1 MKNNYK
7 IILASK
13 SPRRAEILR
22 MIRLNFKVVPSKIK
36 EEINPKIEQNKNAIN
51 ISKAKAE
58 AISHKYPNDIIIG
71 ADTIV
76 VFNEKIFGKPKDISE
91 SKKMLK
97 ALSGNSHKVITGV
110 TIINERLGVLK
121 TFSEITEVFVHKIPK
136 KKIDYYINN
145 FSTLD
150 KAGSYGIQ
158 EWFSVWIKK
167 INGCYYNVMGLPVSK
182 LYRYLVK
189 TEKLMQWCPLNVF
202 YKFTELY
209 KVGIVKIRTEY

>member
-7 IILASK
+7 IILASQ

-22 MIRLNFKVVPSKIK
+22 MIGVNFKVECSNIY
-36 EEINPKIEQNKNAIN
+36 EDINQKIEQNEIAIN

-58 AISHKYPNDIIIG
+58 KISHKNPNFTILG

-76 VFNEKIFGKPKDISE
+76 VFNGKIFGKPKNKSE
-91 SKKMLK
+91 SRKMLK
-97 ALSGNSHKVITGV
+97 TLSGNCHKVITGV
-110 TIINERLGVLK
+110 TIMNEKLGVLK
-121 TFSEITEVFVHKIPK
+121 TFSETTKVFVQKIPTK
-136 KKIDYYINN
+136 QIEFYVNN
-145 FSTLD
+145 YNTLD

-182 LYRYLVK
+182 VHRYLVEI
-189 TEKLMQWCPLNVF
+189 EKL
-202 YKFTELY
+202 T
-209 KVGIVKIRTEY
+209 I

>member
-1 MKNNYK
+1 MNNIYR
-7 IILASK
+7 IILASQ

-22 MIRLNFKVVPSKIK
+22 MIGVSFKVESSNIH
-36 EEINPKIEQNKNAIN
+36 EEINQKIKQNEIAIN

-76 VFNEKIFGKPKDISE
+76 VFNEKIFGKPKDINE

-110 TIINERLGVLK
+110 TIMNKNLGVLK
-121 TFSEITEVFVHKIPK
+121 TFSETTEVFVQKIPT
-136 KKIDYYINN
+136 KKIEYYINN
-145 FSTLD
+145 FNTID

-182 LYRYLVK
+182 VYKHLVETK
-189 TEKLMQWCPLNVF
+189 RLM
-202 YKFTELY
+202 K
-209 KVGIVKIRTEY
+209 

>member
-1 MKNNYK
+1 MDNNYK

-22 MIRLNFKVVPSKIK
+22 MIGVNFKVEPSNIH
-36 EEINPKIEQNKNAIN
+36 EEINQKIEQNEIAIN

-58 AISHKYPNDIIIG
+58 KISHKYPDNIIIG

-76 VFNEKIFGKPKDISE
+76 VFNKKIFGKPKDKNE

-97 ALSGNSHKVITGV
+97 ALSGNCHKVITGV
-110 TIINERLGVLK
+110 TIMNEKLGILK
-121 TFSEITEVFVHKIPK
+121 TFSETTKVFVQKIPTK
-136 KKIDYYINN
+136 QIEFYVNN
-145 FSTLD
+145 YNTLD

-182 LYRYLVK
+182 LYRYLI
-189 TEKLMQWCPLNVF
+189 EIERLM
-202 YKFTELY
+202 K
-209 KVGIVKIRTEY
+209 

>member
-1 MKNNYK
+1 MDDNYK
-7 IILASK
+7 IILASQ
-13 SPRRAEILR
+13 SPRRADILR
-22 MIRLNFKVVPSKIK
+22 MIGVNFKVEPSNLY
-36 EEINPKIEQNKNAIN
+36 EEMNQKIEQNEIAIN

-58 AISHKYPNDIIIG
+58 TISLKYTNDIVIG

-76 VFNEKIFGKPKDISE
+76 VFNEEIFGKPKDKNE

-110 TIINERLGVLK
+110 TIMNEKLGILK
-121 TFSEITEVFVHKIPK
+121 TFSEITEVFVQKIPTK
-136 KKIDYYINN
+136 QIEFYVNN
-145 FSTLD
+145 FNTLD

-182 LYRYLVK
+182 L
-189 TEKLMQWCPLNVF
+189 
-202 YKFTELY
+202 
-209 KVGIVKIRTEY
+209 IDI

>member
-1 MKNNYK
+1 MANNYK

-13 SPRRAEILR
+13 SPRRAEILS
-22 MIRLNFKVVPSKIK
+22 MIGVNFKVAPSKI
-36 EEINPKIEQNKNAIN
+36 EEQINPKIEQNEIAIS

-58 AISHKYPNDIIIG
+58 TISHKYPNDIIIG

-76 VFNEKIFGKPKDISE
+76 VFNEGIFGKPKDKNE

-110 TIINERLGVLK
+110 TIMNKKLGIVK
-121 TFSEITEVFVHKIPK
+121 TFSEVTEVFVKKIPTK
-136 KKIDYYINN
+136 QIEFYVNN
-145 FSTLD
+145 YNTLD

-158 EWFSVWIKK
+158 EWFSVWIKR

-182 LYRYLVK
+182 LYKCLVE
-189 TEKLMQWCPLNVF
+189 TEKLM
-202 YKFTELY
+202 K
-209 KVGIVKIRTEY
+209 

>member
-1 MKNNYK
+1 MDNIYK
-7 IILASK
+7 IILASQ

-22 MIRLNFKVVPSKIK
+22 MIGVNFKVDSSNIN
-36 EEINPKIEQNKNAIN
+36 EEMNQKIEQNEIAMN

-58 AISHKYPNDIIIG
+58 KISQKYPNNIIIG

-76 VFNEKIFGKPKDISE
+76 VYNEKIFGKPKDKNE

-97 ALSGNSHKVITGV
+97 ALSGNCHKVITGV
-110 TIINERLGVLK
+110 TIMNKKLGVLK
-121 TFSEITEVFVHKIPK
+121 TFSETTKVFVKKIPRNQ
-136 KKIDYYINN
+136 IEFYVNN
-145 FSTLD
+145 YNTLD

-182 LYRYLVK
+182 LHKHLAEI
-189 TEKLMQWCPLNVF
+189 EKL
-202 YKFTELY
+202 
-209 KVGIVKIRTEY
+209 II

>member
-13 SPRRAEILR
+13 SPRRARVLE
-22 MIRLNFKVVPSKIK
+22 MIKVNFKVAPSKIN
-36 EEINPKIEQNKNAIN
+36 EEINPKIEQDEIAIN
-51 ISKAKAE
+51 ISKAKART
-58 AISHKYPNDIIIG
+58 ISNRYPNDIIIG

-76 VFNEKIFGKPKDISE
+76 VFNEEIFGKPKDINE
-91 SKKMLK
+91 SKKMLI

-110 TIINERLGVLK
+110 TIMNKRLGIVK
-121 TFSEITEVFVHKIPK
+121 TFSEMTEVFVKKIPT

-145 FSTLD
+145 FNTLD

-182 LYRYLVK
+182 LHGYLVEI
-189 TEKLMQWCPLNVF
+189 EKLM
-202 YKFTELY
+202 E
-209 KVGIVKIRTEY
+209 

>member
-1 MKNNYK
+1 MEHKHK

-22 MIRLNFKVVPSKIK
+22 MIGLDFKIVPSNIK
-36 EEINPKIEQNKNAIN
+36 EKINLNIEQNDIAIA

-58 AISHKYPNDIIIG
+58 TISHNYPNDIIIS

-76 VFNEKIFGKPKDISE
+76 VLNGKIFGKPKDVHE
-91 SKKMLK
+91 STGMLK

-110 TIINERLGVLK
+110 TLLNKSNGIVK
-121 TFSEITEVFVHKIPK
+121 TLSEVTEVFVRKIPK
-136 KKIDYYINN
+136 NKIVYYTNN
-145 FSTLD
+145 FNTLD
-150 KAGSYGIQ
+150 KAGGYGIQ

-182 LYRYLVK
+182 FYRHFVQF
-189 TEKLMQWCPLNVF
+189 EKLMKYPLNKNV
-202 YKFTELY
+202 Y
-209 KVGIVKIRTEY
+209 

>member
-1 MKNNYK
+1 MENNYK

-13 SPRRAEILR
+13 SQRRAEILK
-22 MIRLNFKVVPSKIK
+22 MIKVNFKIAPSKIK
-36 EEINPKIEQNKNAIN
+36 EEINSRIEQTEAAIN
-51 ISKAKAE
+51 VSKAKAE
-58 AISHKYPNDIIIG
+58 AISHKYPNDLIIG

-76 VFNEKIFGKPKDISE
+76 VFNEEIFGKPKNINE

-110 TIINERLGVLK
+110 TIINKRLKILK
-121 TFSEITEVFVHKIPK
+121 TFSEMTEVFVQKIPK

-145 FSTLD
+145 FNTLD

-158 EWFSVWIKK
+158 EWFSVWIKR

-182 LYRYLVK
+182 LYRYLAE
-189 TEKLMQWCPLNVF
+189 TDRLMKWYSFNMF
-202 YKFTELY
+202 YKSTEL
-209 KVGIVKIRTEY
+209 

>member
-13 SPRRAEILR
+13 SPRRARVLE
-22 MIRLNFKVVPSKIK
+22 MIKVNFKVAPSKIN
-36 EEINPKIEQNKNAIN
+36 EEINPKIEQNEIAID
-51 ISKAKAE
+51 ISKAKART
-58 AISHKYPNDIIIG
+58 ISNRYPNDIIIG

-76 VFNEKIFGKPKDISE
+76 VSNEEIFGKPKNINE
-91 SKKMLK
+91 SKKMLI

-110 TIINERLGVLK
+110 TIMNKRLGIVK
-121 TFSEITEVFVHKIPK
+121 TFSEMTEVFVKKIPT

-145 FSTLD
+145 FNTLD

-182 LYRYLVK
+182 LYKHLVE
-189 TEKLMQWCPLNVF
+189 TEDLM
-202 YKFTELY
+202 K
-209 KVGIVKIRTEY
+209 

>member
-1 MKNNYK
+1 MDKKYK

-22 MIRLNFKVVPSKIK
+22 MIGVDFKVEPSNVF
-36 EEINPKIEQNKNAIN
+36 EETNQKFEKDEIAIN

-58 AISHKYPNDIIIG
+58 KVSCKYPSDIIIA

-76 VFNEKIFGKPKDISE
+76 IFNEEIFGKPKNINE

-97 ALSGNSHKVITGV
+97 ALSGRSHKVITGV
-110 TIINERLGVLK
+110 TILNKSSNITK
-121 TFSEITEVFVHKIPK
+121 TFSEVTKVFVKKIPTK
-136 KKIDYYINN
+136 QIEFYVNN
-145 FSTLD
+145 YNTLD

-182 LYRYLVK
+182 LHRYLVEI
-189 TEKLMQWCPLNVF
+189 EKLI
-202 YKFTELY
+202 K
-209 KVGIVKIRTEY
+209 